1 MQKNQAQKQSLVY
14 TRFTDLNKG
23 TKAIQWEKGQSFQQM
38 VLEKPDIHVQKM
50 KLDPYHIPYTKI
62 SSKLTKD
69 LNARAEIYKTL
80 RRKWGKLHGTDFGK
94 DFLDMTKS
102 PATTTKR

>member
-1 MQKNQAQKQSLVY
+1 
-14 TRFTDLNKG
+14 
-23 TKAIQWEKGQSFQQM
+23 M
-38 VLEKPDIHVQKM
+38 VLEKLDIPVQKM

-62 SSKLTKD
+62 SSKWIKD

-80 RRKWGKLHGTDFGK
+80 RRKWGNLHGTELGK

-102 PATTTKR
+102 PATTTTTKRQSELYQN